1 MSSVG
6 KEIFRT
12 YDEFGL
18 LQVFDDGNKRFLS
31 FGEDDEQSCHLKSSP
46 HQLQHDYT
54 QAMLLV
60 LLFCQPKKVIL
71 FGLGGGCLATTLHFH
86 FPGLKLRVVELR
98 RAVVKLA
105 YRFFQFPRSKRIEV
119 FTQDVG
125 EFVDESHKKA
135 DVIFS
140 DIYGSDGLDMQQA
153 QPWFIERCSEL
164 LSEDGWLVLNCW
176 NQHRGENDMVSSLK
190 DYFDDVRVCS
200 TADGNWIIFAGKKCH
215 SVSATQLKQSAKA
228 LSKTLGY
235 PLTAH
240 LARLNII

>member
-1 MSSVG
+1 MSNIG

-12 YDEFGL
+12 YDEYGL
-18 LQVFDDGNKRFLS
+18 LQVIDDGNKRFLS
-31 FGEDDEQSCHLKSSP
+31 FGEDDEQSCHLKSGP

-60 LLFCQPKKVIL
+60 LLFCQPKKAIL
-71 FGLGGGCLATTLHFH
+71 FGLGGGCLATCLHYH
-86 FPGLKLRVVELR
+86 FPELKLRVVELR

-105 YRFFQFPRSKRIEV
+105 YRYFQFPKSKRIEV

-125 EFVDESHKKA
+125 EFVDEDHKKA

-164 LSEDGWLVLNCW
+164 LATDGWLVLNCW
-176 NQHRGENDMVSSLK
+176 KQHRSENEMFDSLK
-190 DYFDDVRVCS
+190 DYFADVRVCA
-200 TADGNWIIFAGKKCH
+200 TADGNWIVFAGKKL
-215 SVSATQLKQSAKA
+215 STESATQLKQSAKN

-235 PLTAH
+235 SLTSH
-240 LARLNII
+240 LARLNVV